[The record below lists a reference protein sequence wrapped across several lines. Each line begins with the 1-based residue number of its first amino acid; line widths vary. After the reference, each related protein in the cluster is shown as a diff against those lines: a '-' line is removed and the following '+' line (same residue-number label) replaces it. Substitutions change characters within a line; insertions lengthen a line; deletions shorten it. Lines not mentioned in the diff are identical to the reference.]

1 MSERTEGLQL
11 FVDAAF
17 AAFDEHV
24 RDADGRRSISRL
36 FKQLEEPAGQQKEA
50 GSRLPVC
57 DTYLSQAMRPVSAT
71 RESLGL
77 LLERFQAIE
86 PQLTWRR
93 REGANDTASDNF
105 ADGHANAMIIG
116 PGGLETRQD
125 VWIGVTLMAPAV
137 RYPDHDHGPE
147 EVYLVMSD
155 GEFQHGESGWFAP
168 GIGGTFYNP
177 PHIQH
182 AMRSLD
188 VPLLAFW
195 ALAPDTNG

>member
-1 MSERTEGLQL
+1 MSERSEELQL

-17 AAFDEHV
+17 VAFDEHV
-24 RDADGRRSISRL
+24 RDPDGRRSISRI
-36 FKQLEEPAGQQKEA
+36 FTQLEEPAGRQEGA

-57 DTYLSQAMRPVSAT
+57 DTYLSRAMGQVSAT

-77 LLERFQAIE
+77 LLARFQAIE
-86 PQLTWRR
+86 PRLAWRR
-93 REGANDTASDNF
+93 REGINDTASDNF
-105 ADGHANAMIIG
+105 PDGHANAMIIG
-116 PGGLETRQD
+116 PGGLEVRPD

-155 GEFQHGESGWFAP
+155 GEFQHGQSGWFVP
-168 GIGGTFYNP
+168 GVGGTFYNP
-177 PHIQH
+177 PRIRH

-188 VPLLAFW
+188 APLFAFW
-195 ALAPDTNG
+195 ALLSDRTN